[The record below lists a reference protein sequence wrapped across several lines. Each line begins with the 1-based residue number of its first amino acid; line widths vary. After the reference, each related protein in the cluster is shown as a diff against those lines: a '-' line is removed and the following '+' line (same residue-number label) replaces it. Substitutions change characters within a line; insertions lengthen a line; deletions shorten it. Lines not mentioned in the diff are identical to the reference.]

1 MIDPIADPPDF
12 EMVKETHRQ
21 LVREYGRDCSK
32 WFTQVALWYL
42 RPLKKRIVQM
52 ARESYSLDEIINE
65 QERAL
70 IAYAKAVHETYN
82 AVLQHDQ
89 KLNPLTE
96 SGIA

>member
-1 MIDPIADPPDF
+1 MIDPIADPPEF
-12 EMVKETHRQ
+12 EMVKESHRE
-21 LVREYGRDCSK
+21 LLREYGRDCSR
-32 WFTQVALWYL
+32 WFTQIALWYL
-42 RPLKKRIVQM
+42 RPLRKRILQVTGECATM
-52 ARESYSLDEIINE
+52 DDLVNE